1 MRIFL
6 PSGIGFCFGVIN
18 ALQLAKSELEKK
30 EGPVYSLGEL
40 IHNPLVIE
48 QLTEKGM
55 KVISNLSSINKGTV
69 ITRAHGIDPSL
80 IEEGKKRGL
89 RVIDATCPYVAK
101 VQKIAKFLSQQFYQI
116 VMIGSESH
124 PEVKAVKA
132 NVPNQK
138 MYVLSNP
145 AQVKNIPQSEN
156 IGVIVQTTELL
167 DNFQNIVK
175 NLVKR
180 KGEIR
185 VFNTICEVIRQRQI
199 EVKNLAKKVQ
209 AMIIVGGH
217 NSSNTYQLVK
227 LCQSLKRKTY
237 FVERKED
244 LNFDELKNFETIGIA
259 GGTSTPREIIQDI
272 KKILEDKFTKE
283 GEKLN

>member
-1 MRIFL
+1 MKIFL
-6 PSGIGFCFGVIN
+6 PSRIGFCFGVIN
-18 ALQLAKSELEKK
+18 ALQLAESELDKK

-48 QLTEKGM
+48 QLTKRGI
-55 KVISNLSSINKGTV
+55 KVISNFFSVNKGTV
-69 ITRAHGIDPSL
+69 ITRAHGVDPSL

-89 RVIDATCPYVAK
+89 KVIDATCPYVTK
-101 VQKIAKFLSQQFYQI
+101 VQKIAKLLSQQFYQI
-116 VMIGSESH
+116 VIIGSESH
-124 PEVKAVKA
+124 PEVRAVKA
-132 NVPNQK
+132 NVSNHK
-138 MYVLSNP
+138 IYVLSKP
-145 AQVKNIPQSEN
+145 AQVEDLPRSEK

-180 KGEIR
+180 RGEIR
-185 VFNTICEVIRQRQI
+185 VFNTICEVIRQRQM
-199 EVKNLAKKVQ
+199 EVKRLAKKVQ

-237 FVERKED
+237 FVERKKD

-259 GGTSTPREIIQDI
+259 GGTSTPGEIIQDI
-272 KKILEDKFTKE
+272 KKILEDK
-283 GEKLN
+283 LN

>member
-1 MRIFL
+1 MKIFL
-6 PSGIGFCFGVIN
+6 PSRIGFCFGVTN
-18 ALQLAKSELEKK
+18 ALQLAELELKK
-30 EGPVYSLGEL
+30 KGDPVYSLGE
-40 IHNPLVIE
+40 ITHNPWVIE
-48 QLTEKGM
+48 ELTKRGM
-55 KVISNLSSINKGTV
+55 KVISDLSSISKGTV

-80 IEEGKKRGL
+80 IKEGERRGL

-101 VQKIAKFLSQQFYQI
+101 VQKIAKLLSGQSYQV

-124 PEVKAVKA
+124 PEVRAVKA
-132 NVPNQK
+132 NIPNQK
-138 MYVLSNP
+138 LHILNNS
-145 AQVKNIPQSEN
+145 AQVKNLPLSKK

-175 NLVKR
+175 NLIER

-199 EVKNLAKKVQ
+199 EVKKLAKRVQ
-209 AMIIVGGH
+209 VMVIVGGY

-237 FVERKED
+237 FVEKKED
-244 LNFDELKNFETIGIA
+244 LNFDELKDFETIGIA
-259 GGTSTPREIIQDI
+259 GGTSTPREIIQNI
-272 KKILEDKFTKE
+272 KKILEDK
-283 GEKLN
+283 LARIR